1 MMLLRIGRRVA
12 MLLAVVF
19 TAASLNFLL
28 PKLAPK
34 NPVETKLLQ
43 LTESGGALTDIR
55 EIVRAYEEKFGLDRP
70 LLAQYASYIRS
81 TATLDLGCGMITNT
95 STGTVK
101 THLKRIF
108 EKTATKRQADL
119 VSLVLRVSAAQ
130 SALA

>member
-70 LLAQYASYIRS
+70 LLAQYASYIKS
-81 TATLDLGCGMITNT
+81 TAMRDLGWSIAHYPAR
-95 STGTVK
+95 V
-101 THLKRIF
+101 I
-108 EKTATKRQADL
+108 DL
-119 VSLVLRVSAAQ
+119 IMRAG
-130 SALA
+130 

>member
-43 LTESGGALTDIR
+43 LTESGGALTANGQTPGCIKR
-55 EIVRAYEEKFGLDRP
+55 FNSCRAWTIG
-70 LLAQYASYIRS
+70 SGGNRS
-81 TATLDLGCGMITNT
+81 WLT
-95 STGTVK
+95 
-101 THLKRIF
+101 
-108 EKTATKRQADL
+108 
-119 VSLVLRVSAAQ
+119 
-130 SALA
+130 